1 MINTNAL
8 TTAPKAVLDIIR
20 QMPVYGPPKG
30 SYNYKQVD
38 ALIAKYAERD
48 GNCLQLNEG
57 VLGSGDWILY
67 GPGLKTTIIK
77 EHYTNNTGTYH
88 TVRMYNKA
96 PKKYQHIINAYEAGY
111 IEMID
116 GVMTWTETG
125 KPISY

>member
-1 MINTNAL
+1 MINTNVL

-38 ALIAKYAERD
+38 ALIAKYAER
-48 GNCLQLNEG
+48 GGECLQLDEG

-67 GPGLKTTIIK
+67 GAGLKTIIIK

-88 TVRMYNKA
+88 TVRMYNKT
-96 PKKYQHIINAYEAGY
+96 PKKYQLLIDAYEAEEIKMIYG
-111 IEMID
+111 EMA
-116 GVMTWTETG
+116 WTETG